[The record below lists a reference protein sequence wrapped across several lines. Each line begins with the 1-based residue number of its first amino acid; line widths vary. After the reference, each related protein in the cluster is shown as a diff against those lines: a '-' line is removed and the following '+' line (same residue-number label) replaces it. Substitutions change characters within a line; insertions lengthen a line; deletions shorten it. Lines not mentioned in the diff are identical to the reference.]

1 MIKKG
6 ISKEKE
12 SEKNKIINN
21 IKFDSH
27 TYAKI

>member
-6 ISKEKE
+6 ISKENE
-12 SEKNKIINN
+12 SEKNKIFNN
-21 IKFDSH
+21 VKFDSH

>member
-12 SEKNKIINN
+12 SEKDKSFND